1 MMCDY
6 ADEYDEFFKTK
17 RLNGYRNEGEHGYSE
32 TFLYTYCSKVVYS
45 RFHFISENVVNM

>member
-6 ADEYDEFFKTK
+6 ADKYDEFFKTK
-17 RLNGYRNEGEHGYSE
+17 CLNGYRNEGKHGYLE
-32 TFLYTYCSKVVYS
+32 PLYTYCSKMVYS